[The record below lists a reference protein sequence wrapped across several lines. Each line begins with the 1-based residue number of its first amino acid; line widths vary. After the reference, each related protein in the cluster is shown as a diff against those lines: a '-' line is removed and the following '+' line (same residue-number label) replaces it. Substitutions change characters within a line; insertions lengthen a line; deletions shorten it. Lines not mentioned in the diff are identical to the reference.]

1 MYKRLDSRQLLL
13 LHWMELAL
21 LKIEIINWRHSRQ
34 MDLTL
39 TGWDQQQT
47 GRAMIDCP
55 DGRAVTGLKA
65 TLHGWVL
72 LI

>member
-13 LHWMELAL
+13 LHWMELTL
-21 LKIEIINWRHSRQ
+21 LKIEIINWRHSRH

-47 GRAMIDCP
+47 GRAMIDW
-55 DGRAVTGLKA
+55 TG
-65 TLHGWVL
+65 GQ
-72 LI
+72 